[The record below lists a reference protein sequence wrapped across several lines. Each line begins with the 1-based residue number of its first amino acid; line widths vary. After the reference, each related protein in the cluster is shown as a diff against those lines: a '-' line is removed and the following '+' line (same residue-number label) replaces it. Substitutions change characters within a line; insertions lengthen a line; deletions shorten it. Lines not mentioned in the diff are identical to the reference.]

1 MGDKNMELLDKFNIK
16 TNNMHIYDTAFSH
29 SSYCNEHNSGEDYQR
44 LEFLGDKVL
53 DLIMSDYLYNKFDYE
68 EGKMTKIRSMYVC
81 ENALYEYALLLDFPK
96 YVKVGKG
103 EEAQGG
109 RYRKA
114 TLADM
119 FESFLGAV
127 YLDQGYPKAREIV
140 YNVVIPFIEDKP
152 ETFFMDYKS
161 NLQEMVQTT
170 KKSVTYELVK
180 EEGPAH
186 DRTFTMNVIVDGI
199 VLGTGTAKSKK
210 EAEQEAAHHALE
222 KKASIRRSEK

>member
-1 MGDKNMELLDKFNIK
+1 MKLLDRFNIK
-16 TNNMHIYDTAFSH
+16 TDNMHIYDTAFSH
-29 SSYCNEHNSGEDYQR
+29 SSYCNENNLTEDYQR

-53 DLIMSDYLYNKFDYE
+53 DLIMSDYLYNTTDYE

-81 ENALYEYALLLDFPK
+81 ENALYEYALLLDFPE

-103 EEAQGG
+103 EEASGG
-109 RYRKA
+109 KHRKA

-127 YLDQGYPKAREIV
+127 YLDQGYRKAKEIV
-140 YNVVIPFIEDKP
+140 YEIVIPFIKEKP

-161 NLQEMVQTT
+161 KLQEMVQTT
-170 KKSVTYELVK
+170 KKSVTYELIN

-199 VLGTGTAKSKK
+199 VLGTGIAKSKK
-210 EAEQEAAHHALE
+210 EAEQEAAHHAMD
-222 KKASIRRSEK
+222 KCARG

>member
-1 MGDKNMELLDKFNIK
+1 MGDSMKLLDRFNIK

-29 SSYCNEHNSGEDYQR
+29 SSYCNEHHIKEDYQR

-53 DLIMSDYLYNKFDYE
+53 DLIMSDYLYNTTCYE

-81 ENALYEYALLLDFPK
+81 ENALYEYAMLLDFPL
-96 YVKVGKG
+96 YAKVGKG
-103 EEAQGG
+103 EETHGG
-109 RYRKA
+109 KYRKA

-127 YLDQGYPKAREIV
+127 YLDQGYQKAREIV
-140 YNVVIPFIEDKP
+140 YEVVIPFIKEKP

-161 NLQEMVQTT
+161 LLQELVQTT

-186 DRTFTMNVIVDGI
+186 DRTFTMNAVVDGI
-199 VLGTGTAKSKK
+199 VMGTGTAKSKK
-210 EAEQEAAHHALE
+210 EAEQRAAHHALE
-222 KKASIRRSEK
+222 KKANV

>member
-1 MGDKNMELLDKFNIK
+1 MELLNKFNIK
-16 TNNMHIYDTAFSH
+16 TDNLNIYDTAFSH
-29 SSYCNEHNSGEDYQR
+29 SSYCNENNLKEDYQR

-53 DLIMSDYLYNKFDYE
+53 DLIMSDYLYNTTDYE
-68 EGKMTKIRSMYVC
+68 EGRMTKIRSMYVC

-103 EEAQGG
+103 EELSGG
-109 RYRKA
+109 KNRKA

-119 FESFLGAV
+119 FESFIGAV
-127 YLDQGYPKAREIV
+127 YLDQGYKKAKEIV
-140 YNVVIPFIEDKP
+140 YEVVIPFIKEKP

-170 KKSVTYELVK
+170 KKSVNYVIIN

-186 DRTFTMNVIVDGI
+186 DRTFTAQAIVDGI
-199 VLGTGTAKSKK
+199 VLGEGVAKSKK
-210 EAEQEAAHHALE
+210 EAEQEAAKHALE
-222 KKASIRRSEK
+222 KQAKLS

>member
-29 SSYCNEHNSGEDYQR
+29 SSYCNEHNLTEDYQR

-53 DLIMSDYLYNKFDYE
+53 DLIMSDYLYNETNYE

-81 ENALYEYALLLDFPK
+81 ENALYEYALLLDFPE

-103 EEAQGG
+103 EEASGG
-109 RYRKA
+109 KYRKA

-127 YLDQGYPKAREIV
+127 YLDQGYKKAREIV
-140 YNVVIPFIEDKP
+140 YDVVIPFIKEKP

-161 NLQEMVQTT
+161 ELQEMVQTT
-170 KKSVTYELVK
+170 KKSVIYEVIK
-180 EEGPAH
+180 EEGPSH
-186 DRTFTMNVIVDGI
+186 DRTFTVNAIVDNI
-199 VLGTGTAKSKK
+199 VLGTGIAKSKK
-210 EAEQEAAHHALE
+210 EAEQEAARHALN
-222 KKASIRRSEK
+222 KQAKIN

>member
-1 MGDKNMELLDKFNIK
+1 MKLLDRFNIK
-16 TNNMHIYDTAFSH
+16 TDNMHIYDTAFSH
-29 SSYCNEHNSGEDYQR
+29 SSYCNENNLTEDYQR

-53 DLIMSDYLYNKFDYE
+53 DLIMSDYLYNTTDYE

-81 ENALYEYALLLDFPK
+81 ENALYEYALLLDFPE

-103 EEAQGG
+103 EEASGG
-109 RYRKA
+109 KHRKA

-127 YLDQGYPKAREIV
+127 YLDQGYRKAREIV
-140 YNVVIPFIEDKP
+140 YEIVIPFIKEKP

-161 NLQEMVQTT
+161 KLQEMVQTT
-170 KKSVTYELVK
+170 KKSVTYELIN

-199 VLGTGTAKSKK
+199 VLGTGVAKSKK
-210 EAEQEAAHHALE
+210 EAEQEAAHHAME
-222 KKASIRRSEK
+222 KCARG

>member
-1 MGDKNMELLDKFNIK
+1 MKLLEMFNIE
-16 TNNMHIYDTAFSH
+16 TDNMNIYDIAFSH
-29 SSYCNEHNSGEDYQR
+29 SSYCNENNLDEDYQR

-53 DLIMSDYLYNKFDYE
+53 DLIMSDYLYNTTNYE

-81 ENALYEYALLLDFPK
+81 ENALYEYALLLDFPS

-103 EEAQGG
+103 EELSGG
-109 RYRKA
+109 KHRKA

-127 YLDQGYPKAREIV
+127 YLDQGFSKAKEIV
-140 YNVVIPFIEDKP
+140 YSVVIPFINEKG
-152 ETFFMDYKS
+152 ENFFMDYKS
-161 NLQEMVQTT
+161 ELQEMVQTD
-170 KKSVTYELVK
+170 KKSVIYELIN

-186 DRTFTMNVIVDGI
+186 DRTFTINVIVEGI

-210 EAEQEAAHHALE
+210 EAEQIAAKCALE
-222 KKASIRRSEK
+222 KQAKIS

>member
-1 MGDKNMELLDKFNIK
+1 MELLERFNIK
-16 TNNMHIYDTAFSH
+16 TNNLEIYDIAFSH
-29 SSYCNEHNSGEDYQR
+29 SSYCNEHNLKEDYQR

-53 DLIMSDYLYNKFDYE
+53 DLIMSDYLYNTTNYE

-103 EEAQGG
+103 EEEHGG
-109 RYRKA
+109 KYRKA

-127 YLDQGYPKAREIV
+127 YLDQGYLKAKEIV
-140 YNVVIPFIEDKP
+140 YEIAIPFIKDKT

-161 NLQEMVQTT
+161 KLQEMVQTT
-170 KKSVTYELVK
+170 RKSVTYEVVK
-180 EEGPAH
+180 EEGPSH
-186 DRTFTMNVIVDGI
+186 DKTFTVNVIVEI
-199 VLGTGTAKSKK
+199 LF
-210 EAEQEAAHHALE
+210 
-222 KKASIRRSEK
+222 

>member
-1 MGDKNMELLDKFNIK
+1 MELLERFNIK
-16 TNNMHIYDTAFSH
+16 TNNLEIYDIAFSH
-29 SSYCNEHNSGEDYQR
+29 SSYCNEHNLKEDYQR

-53 DLIMSDYLYNKFDYE
+53 DLIMSDYLYNTTNYE

-103 EEAQGG
+103 EEEHGG
-109 RYRKA
+109 KYRKA

-127 YLDQGYPKAREIV
+127 YLDQGYLKAKEIV
-140 YNVVIPFIEDKP
+140 YEIAIPFIKDKT

-161 NLQEMVQTT
+161 KLQEMVQTT
-170 KKSVTYELVK
+170 RKSVTYEVIK
-180 EEGPAH
+180 EEGPSH
-186 DRTFTMNVIVDGI
+186 DKTFTVNVIVDNI
-199 VLGTGTAKSKK
+199 ILGVGVAKSKK
-210 EAEQEAAHHALE
+210 QAEQEAAKNAFE
-222 KKASIRRSEK
+222 KQAKLN

>member
-1 MGDKNMELLDKFNIK
+1 MELLNRFNIK

-29 SSYCNEHNSGEDYQR
+29 SSYCNEHNLKEDYQR

-53 DLIMSDYLYNKFDYE
+53 DLIMSDYLYNTTNYE

-103 EEAQGG
+103 EEASDGKH
-109 RYRKA
+109 RKA

-127 YLDQGYPKAREIV
+127 YLDQGYKKAKEIV
-140 YNVVIPFIEDKP
+140 YEVVIPFIIDKP

-170 KKSVTYELVK
+170 KKSAIYELVK

-186 DRTFTMNVIVDGI
+186 DRTFTMNVVVDGI
-199 VLGTGTAKSKK
+199 VLGTGIAKSKK
-210 EAEQEAAHHALE
+210 EAEQEAARHALE
-222 KKASIRRSEK
+222 KQAKL

>member
-1 MGDKNMELLDKFNIK
+1 MKLLDKFNIK

-29 SSYCNEHNSGEDYQR
+29 SSYCNEHNLTEDYQR

-53 DLIMSDYLYNKFDYE
+53 DLIMSDYLYNETDYE

-81 ENALYEYALLLDFPK
+81 ENALYEYALLLDFPE

-103 EEAQGG
+103 EEASGG
-109 RYRKA
+109 KYRKA

-119 FESFLGAV
+119 FEAFLGAV
-127 YLDQGYPKAREIV
+127 YLDQGYKKAREIV
-140 YNVVIPFIEDKP
+140 YDVVIPFIKEKP

-161 NLQEMVQTT
+161 ELQEMVQTT
-170 KKSVTYELVK
+170 KKSVIYEVIK
-180 EEGPAH
+180 EEGPSH
-186 DRTFTMNVIVDGI
+186 DRTFTVNAIVDNI

-210 EAEQEAAHHALE
+210 EAEQEAARHALN
-222 KKASIRRSEK
+222 KQAKIN

>member
-1 MGDKNMELLDKFNIK
+1 MKLLDKFNIK

-29 SSYCNEHNSGEDYQR
+29 SSYCNEHNLKEDYQR

-53 DLIMSDYLYNKFDYE
+53 DLIMSDYLYNTTDYE

-81 ENALYEYALLLDFPK
+81 ENALYEYALLLDFPE

-103 EEAQGG
+103 EEANGG
-109 RYRKA
+109 KHRKA

-127 YLDQGYPKAREIV
+127 YLDQGYKKAREIV
-140 YNVVIPFIEDKP
+140 YEIVIPFIKEKP

-161 NLQEMVQTT
+161 KLQEMVQTT

-180 EEGPAH
+180 EEGPSH
-186 DRTFTMNVIVDGI
+186 DRTFTINVIVEGI
-199 VLGTGTAKSKK
+199 VLGTGVAKSKK
-210 EAEQEAAHHALE
+210 EAEQEAAHHAME
-222 KKASIRRSEK
+222 KCARG